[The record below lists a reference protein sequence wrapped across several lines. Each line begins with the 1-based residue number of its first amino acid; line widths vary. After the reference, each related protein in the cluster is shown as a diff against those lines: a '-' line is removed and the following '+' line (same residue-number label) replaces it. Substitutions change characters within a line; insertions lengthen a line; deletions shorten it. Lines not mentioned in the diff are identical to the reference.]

1 MGRST
6 GRIMGIISLTWA
18 DIERLTGTVAE
29 QVNARRECEEW
40 DNFPDEDPDF
50 VYGVPRG
57 GLIPSVML
65 SHKLGLPI
73 SLFPNPAERRSR
85 VGLWVDDIYDTGA
98 TYQRFINSSWMDSN
112 GWHFAVLVSKETEEN
127 CPLDYVGLRVDSSD
141 WVVFPWETTE
151 STHLNNNQRLTYPE
165 LARE

>member
-1 MGRST
+1 
-6 GRIMGIISLTWA
+6 MGIISLTWA

-73 SLFPNPAERRSR
+73 SLLPNPYEPRSCI
-85 VGLWVDDIYDTGA
+85 GLWVDDIYDTGA
-98 TYQRFINSSWMDSN
+98 TYQRFINSPLVDTLDLCK
-112 GWHFAVLVSKETEEN
+112 GWGFAVLVSKETKKN

-165 LARE
+165 SARV